1 MKKLSLA
8 SIIAGAMIFS
18 ACNGNSST
26 SSTSDSTSAM
36 TTKDTTNNAMATT
49 DTTMAMKKDT
59 VMVGKDAQDFAQDAA
74 TGGMMEVQL
83 GKIAE
88 NNSVTQSVKDFGK
101 MMVDD
106 HSKINDQLKDLAS
119 KKNVSLPTAVTN
131 DQQKDIDKL
140 TKETGAN
147 FDKDYVSMMVKD
159 HEKDIAAFKKAG
171 EKIKDAD
178 FKDFVMKTLPTLQK
192 HLDAIKAI
200 KSKM

>member
-26 SSTSDSTSAM
+26 SSSSDSTTTM
-36 TTKDTTNNAMATT
+36 TTKDTTTNAMATH
-49 DTTMAMKKDT
+49 DTTMAMNKDT
-59 VMVGKDAQDFAQDAA
+59 AMVDKDAQDFAQDAA
-74 TGGMMEVQL
+74 AGGMMEVQL

-88 NNSVTQSVKDFGK
+88 NNSATQSVKDFGK

-140 TKETGAN
+140 NKETGAN

-171 EKIKDAD
+171 SKIKDAD
-178 FKDFVMKTLPTLQK
+178 FKDFIIKNLPTLQK

-200 KSKM
+200 KNKM

>member
-26 SSTSDSTSAM
+26 NSTSDSTTTM
-36 TTKDTTNNAMATT
+36 TTKDTTNNTTATT
-49 DTTMAMKKDT
+49 DTSMTMKKDT
-59 VMVGKDAQDFAQDAA
+59 ATVGKDAQDFAQDAA
-74 TGGMMEVQL
+74 AGGMMEVQL
-83 GKIAE
+83 GQIAE
-88 NNSVTQSVKDFGK
+88 NNSATQSVKDFGK
-101 MMVDD
+101 MMVED
-106 HSKINDQLKDLAS
+106 HNKINDQLKDLAS

-140 TKETGAN
+140 TKETGAA

-171 EKIKDAD
+171 AKIKDAD
-178 FKDFVMKTLPTLQK
+178 FKDFIMKTLPTLQK